1 MVKRLYLQIIK
12 RIIIKKYNRKNGC
25 NICTSHISIKQ
36 LQNINCGVLIGKKCV
51 FADPAGSIS
60 IGDYTYMNS
69 GYIYNAHIGKYCSI
83 GNNVSIGPGEHHK
96 LRISSFPISSIVFND
111 FRSDDFILNKP
122 SVIGNDV
129 WIGNN
134 AVILQ
139 GVIIGDIGMQIVM
152 RDENQNESIVTEEE
166 IERLKSGGKPAW
178 EYGVTVTIKDFGTGI
193 DKESILNIAKVGNSR
208 RKERFVIKEMP
219 PWLTPT
225 AEFGIG
231 LQSAFIVTNLFKC
244 RTYTRSNEKYEITF
258 STVKSNFYEGYIN
271 VQPLEKEEAFGTCF
285 EVFVPISKKLRH
297 QLYPSAWDGKDYF
310 DEDYEVLRPVR
321 HAAELLAQMAL
332 YLDRQIG
339 EQLFPVH
346 LKVKKVKCVD
356 IPLNISEKNQLKR
369 LQYDAQES
377 LNDQNQVILK
387 EMKESGVLGEG
398 LEGVEFLAQRQWEK
412 DGTSWIYYNGNQDN
426 DILDIQTGRAIAL
439 IDCKNGYF
447 YFWDNQLC
455 TFCTINMEKFLY
467 LEKNELENA
476 DKECMNV
483 HRNIS
488 IYYKGIILEE
498 IEVSDL
504 EIAHALVGEAGHHR
518 LLGQQHEV
526 RGDVYGDGH
535 RTSLAGVRAREG
547 RFDDDVFGERLH
559 GLDFREL
566 LFRGAA
572 DAERSE
578 DVVEALFTAVEDLVD
593 LDDDRRGVGVVGF
606 DRELFDGRFAVVV
619 LHRTG
624 DAVALGRGDA
634 RVVGHDPDF
643 FIEGVLAET
652 DDLFAVAHA
661 LVDAAVVQGVGYAR
675 YFVDDQD
682 VAAHQR
688 VGDLEQEIRAFAVDI
703 EQTLVGH
710 GAFQQ
715 FVVAFLLVFFERVG
729 LRGGGFGFLRFAAR
743 LLLGLRRSGRQQEE
757 CRQGSCHQGESSCVH
772 LLLLGFFR
780 ILDPHD
786 AIIKSK
792 FFK

>member
-1 MVKRLYLQIIK
+1 MLKDILKNASYNWMLICPSGFSGALPTVDSVTLYLNGIKIPEELVATQFCISQKKAFAILEGSNVYEERFVFLREFLQNAIDASKMQYWHESVRTWGSFILPDELREKSPEEFEKRLSTAL
-12 RIIIKKYNRKNGC
+12 
-25 NICTSHISIKQ
+25 
-36 LQNINCGVLIGKKCV
+36 
-51 FADPAGSIS
+51 
-60 IGDYTYMNS
+60 
-69 GYIYNAHIGKYCSI
+69 
-83 GNNVSIGPGEHHK
+83 
-96 LRISSFPISSIVFND
+96 FPI
-111 FRSDDFILNKP
+111 
-122 SVIGNDV
+122 
-129 WIGNN
+129 
-134 AVILQ
+134 
-139 GVIIGDIGMQIVM
+139 DIGMQIVM

-504 EIAHALVGEAGHHR
+504 GNELIQSIDIKGKL
-518 LLGQQHEV
+518 
-526 RGDVYGDGH
+526 
-535 RTSLAGVRAREG
+535 AREYINLNRKGLTEMG
-547 RFDDDVFGERLH
+547 RLYFKDEIYKKLLESIHDTLKKINRKHKEKLVDTICGSLEYKKKLVRRI
-559 GLDFREL
+559 DEL
-566 LFRGAA
+566 LMEQ
-572 DAERSE
+572 DM
-578 DVVEALFTAVEDLVD
+578 LKPMLD
-593 LDDDRRGVGVVGF
+593 LDKYAKMNSNNSNSGY
-606 DRELFDGRFAVVV
+606 EK
-619 LHRTG
+619 RTWTG
-624 DAVALGRGDA
+624 
-634 RVVGHDPDF
+634 
-643 FIEGVLAET
+643 
-652 DDLFAVAHA
+652 
-661 LVDAAVVQGVGYAR
+661 
-675 YFVDDQD
+675 
-682 VAAHQR
+682 
-688 VGDLEQEIRAFAVDI
+688 
-703 EQTLVGH
+703 
-710 GAFQQ
+710 
-715 FVVAFLLVFFERVG
+715 
-729 LRGGGFGFLRFAAR
+729 
-743 LLLGLRRSGRQQEE
+743 
-757 CRQGSCHQGESSCVH
+757 
-772 LLLLGFFR
+772 
-780 ILDPHD
+780 
-786 AIIKSK
+786 
-792 FFK
+792 